1 MGMRVHVFGPFEFER
16 TGSTR
21 VLRKHGIRLKLQ
33 GQPLEILEALIERQ
47 GSIVTRQQLQ
57 DRLWGSETF
66 VDFDRGLNTAVK
78 RLRAALGDSPDEPR
92 YIETVARTG
101 YVFIAPVTELI
112 REPEAIPPPPRVS
125 PIPPVVEA
133 PPPAPPSRRRWFW
146 AAGSAIAASIGGLGY
161 ISRPRP
167 AELKLRRLSFGD
179 GAISNA
185 FFTRDGKSIV
195 YSARWSG
202 DTWNTYLH
210 RIGSAEHAPLKL
222 AGYGVA
228 AISDNDEL
236 VLFAYDPSVSRPGTI
251 VRAELDGGPPQY
263 IDEHIKSVDW
273 ALDGKHI
280 ACVRTDEKEDQVEY
294 PAGRVL
300 HSTRGVLGPVRVS
313 PTDGAVA
320 VIEKP
325 VRGDTGGYILV
336 LERNKAPRKLIDHW
350 PHLAGIGWHPNGQE
364 VWFTGSKDGS
374 TVALWAVDRAGN
386 TRMVGLPGMADASF
400 DIHRNGNV
408 TFIKNAARVES
419 QLLLEGEPSNRELLH
434 LGWTRLSAISDRGAV
449 ALFDESNE
457 AVQNRY
463 RAYAYWTASRVIK
476 DLGPG
481 CAQSISPDGK
491 TALVLDQDSRSKLSL
506 VDTASGRRTGIDERG
521 LVYESAAL
529 FPDGRSVL
537 ATARWKDRMNAV
549 PFLAVH
555 PTSGGSVEVLPFS
568 EGSGNARVGP
578 GGKFVAAGRGMIL
591 RWDKWDEAPRQV
603 RIDTTCN
610 LMGFDEEGQYIVRA
624 ASKESS
630 SGRLS
635 LFVVDDGR
643 LTEEPRW
650 NLTPTRSRG
659 VGTIAAAVVS
669 TDGKS
674 AGFWLRRVSAE
685 LYLAEGLS

>member
-1 MGMRVHVFGPFEFER
+1 MGLRVHVFGPFEYER
-16 TGSTR
+16 NGTVR

-33 GQPLEILEALIERQ
+33 GQPLEILEALLERQ
-47 GSIVTRQQLQ
+47 GTVVTRRQLQ
-57 DRLWGSETF
+57 ERLWGSATF

-101 YVFIAPVTELI
+101 YLFIAPVSELI
-112 REPEAIPPPPRVS
+112 REPEAIQPPPPV
-125 PIPPVVEA
+125 IETTVE
-133 PPPAPPSRRRWFW
+133 PPPPTPSRRRWLW
-146 AAGSAIAASIGGLGY
+146 VAGGAVAASIGGLGY
-161 ISRPRP
+161 ISRPRTR
-167 AELKLRRLSFGD
+167 ELKLQRLSFGE

-202 DTWNTYLH
+202 ETWNTYVH
-210 RIGSAEHAPLKL
+210 RLGSSEHEPLKL

-228 AISDNDEL
+228 SISDNDEL
-236 VLFAYDPSVSRPGTI
+236 VLFAYDPSVSSPGTI
-251 VRAELDGGPPQY
+251 VRAELGGGPPKY
-263 IDEHIKSVDW
+263 VDERIKSVDW

-294 PAGRVL
+294 PAGRVM

-325 VRGDTGGYILV
+325 VRGDSGGYILV
-336 LERNKAPRKLIDHW
+336 LERNRTPRKLIDHW

-374 TVALWAVDRAGN
+374 TTALWAVDRAGN

-408 TFIKNAARVES
+408 AFIKNAARVES
-419 QLLLEGEPSNRELLH
+419 QLLLEGETESRQLLH
-434 LGWTRLSAISDRGAV
+434 LGWTRLSAISDGGAV

-463 RAYAYWTASRVIK
+463 RAYAYRRDGRSVK

-481 CAQSISPDGK
+481 CAQGISPDGK
-491 TALVLDQDSRSKLSL
+491 TALVLDQDSRAKLFL
-506 VDTASGRRTGIDERG
+506 VDTASGRRIALEERG

-529 FPDGRSVL
+529 FPDGNQIL
-537 ATARWKDRMNAV
+537 ATARWKDRLNAV

-555 PTSGGSVEVLPFS
+555 PVAGGAVDVLPFS

-578 GGKFVAAGRGMIL
+578 GGKFVAAGRGIIL
-591 RWDKWDEAPRQV
+591 RWDKWDEAPRKVQ
-603 RIDTTCN
+603 IDTTCN
-610 LMGFDEEGQYIVRA
+610 LIGFDGMGRYVVRA
-624 ASKESS
+624 MSKDV
-630 SGRLS
+630 SGGRPALYS
-635 LFVVDDGR
+635 VEDGLVR
-643 LTEEPRW
+643 DQPLWVLAP
-650 NLTPTRSRG
+650 LQSRG
-659 VGTIAAAVVS
+659 VGTIVSPVVS